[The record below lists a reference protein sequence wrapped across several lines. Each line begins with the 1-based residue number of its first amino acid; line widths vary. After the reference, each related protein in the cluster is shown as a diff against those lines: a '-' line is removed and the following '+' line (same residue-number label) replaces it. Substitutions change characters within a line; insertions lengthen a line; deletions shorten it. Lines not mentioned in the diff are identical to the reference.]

1 MLEQVATLAVE
12 LKESHVLL
20 HGDICDTEEHNK
32 TGCCGTSLG
41 GSRAAG
47 ELKDAVLLQ
56 HLPAKGL
63 QNHSKN

>member
-20 HGDICDTEEHNK
+20 HGDICDTEEHNE